1 MANRLILSGA
11 SCSGKESIS
20 QSPAIIEFM
29 SNIVNKYQYNIS
41 VTKEAI
47 KDLILSSLG
56 SAWMRLHPSTLEN
69 IPTTEDLFS
78 AISPNTMKQQFVI
91 GED

>member
-1 MANRLILSGA
+1 
-11 SCSGKESIS
+11 
-20 QSPAIIEFM
+20 M

-91 GED
+91 GEDWMAIIGIVIVISLKYVVIL